1 MVEKKAAPY
10 FMVLP
15 SLILLLVFLMI
26 PVLTGFAMAF
36 QRTSLAGV
44 TRFAGFENYIQLIG
58 EGGRFFNNIRVSLT
72 YVSCNILLVIP
83 MSYGTALLI
92 TRKSRMARFFRS
104 IYLLPWIVA
113 PVVST
118 MMVRTMLNG
127 DVGLIQIIIRAVTHK
142 ENLLLTKGHTALM
155 VMIFHSFWRSFPY
168 IMLFLAAGISTI
180 SDELYEAARVDGAGK
195 LRSFFSLT
203 VPMTLNQLGIS
214 VLMVTIWT
222 LQDSESVYALTGGGP
237 GYATENIAVRVFKA
251 SFVNFD
257 LNTGAALCIVL
268 ILISL
273 IFMFLY
279 FKSLMRGDIYE

>member
-1 MVEKKAAPY
+1 MVEKKAVPY
-10 FMVLP
+10 FMILP
-15 SLILLLVFLMI
+15 SLVLLVVFLLFPI
-26 PVLTGFAMAF
+26 LTGFAMAF

-44 TRFAGFENYIQLIG
+44 TRFVGLDNYIQLIR

-72 YVSCNILLVIP
+72 YVCCNILLVIP
-83 MSYGTALLI
+83 MAYGTALLI

-104 IYLLPWIVA
+104 IYLLPWIIA

-127 DVGLIQIIIRAVTHK
+127 EVGLIQIIIRAITHK
-142 ENLLLTKGHTALM
+142 ENLLLTRGNTALM

-168 IMLFLAAGISTI
+168 IMLFLAAGISSI
-180 SDELYEAARVDGAGK
+180 PDELYEAARADGAGK

-203 VPMTLNQLGIS
+203 VPMTSNQLGIS

-268 ILISL
+268 ILICL
-273 IFMFLY
+273 VFMFLY
-279 FKSLMRGDIYE
+279 FKALMRGDVYE

>member
-1 MVEKKAAPY
+1 
-10 FMVLP
+10 
-15 SLILLLVFLMI
+15 
-26 PVLTGFAMAF
+26 
-36 QRTSLAGV
+36 
-44 TRFAGFENYIQLIG
+44 
-58 EGGRFFNNIRVSLT
+58 
-72 YVSCNILLVIP
+72 
-83 MSYGTALLI
+83 
-92 TRKSRMARFFRS
+92 
-104 IYLLPWIVA
+104 
-113 PVVST
+113 
-118 MMVRTMLNG
+118 
-127 DVGLIQIIIRAVTHK
+127 
-142 ENLLLTKGHTALM
+142 
-155 VMIFHSFWRSFPY
+155 
-168 IMLFLAAGISTI
+168 MLFLAAGITAI

-195 LRSFFSLT
+195 LKAFFSLT

-268 ILISL
+268 ILLSL

>member
-1 MVEKKAAPY
+1 
-10 FMVLP
+10 MVLP
-15 SLILLLVFLMI
+15 AIVLLVIFLMI
-26 PVLTGFAMAF
+26 PIVTGFIMAF
-36 QRTSLAGV
+36 QHTS
-44 TRFAGFENYIQLIG
+44 FAGETSFVGFGNFIQLLS
-58 EGGRFFNNIRVSLT
+58 EGGRFFNNLRVSLT
-72 YVSCNILLVIP
+72 YVCCNILLVIP

-92 TRKSRMARFFRS
+92 TRKNRFARFFRS
-104 IYLLPWIVA
+104 IYLLPWIIA

-127 DVGLIQIIIRAVTHK
+127 DVGLIELILKKIAPDH
-142 ENLLLTKGHTALM
+142 LLLLSRGNTALL
-155 VMIFHSFWRSFPY
+155 VMILHSFWRSFPY
-168 IMLFLAAGISTI
+168 IMLFLAAGISSI

-195 LRSFFSLT
+195 LRCFFSLT

-214 VLMVTIWT
+214 ILMVTIWG

-268 ILISL
+268 ILL
-273 IFMFLY
+273 CLLFMFLY

>member
-1 MVEKKAAPY
+1 MVEKKAVPY
-10 FMVLP
+10 FMILP
-15 SLILLLVFLMI
+15 SLMLLVVFLLF

-36 QRTSLAGV
+36 QRTSFSGV
-44 TRFAGFENYIQLIG
+44 TRFAGFDNYIQLIR
-58 EGGRFFNNIRVSLT
+58 EGGRFFNNIRVSLI
-72 YVSCNILLVIP
+72 YVCCDILLVIP

-104 IYLLPWIVA
+104 IYLLPWIIA

-127 DVGLIQIIIRAVTHK
+127 DVGLIQIIIRAITHK
-142 ENLLLTKGHTALM
+142 ENLLLTRANTALM

-168 IMLFLAAGISTI
+168 IMLFLAAGISSI
-180 SDELYEAARVDGAGK
+180 PDELYEAARVDGAGK

-203 VPMTLNQLGIS
+203 VPMTSNQLGIS

-268 ILISL
+268 ILICL

-279 FKSLMRGDIYE
+279 FKALMRGDVYE

>member
-1 MVEKKAAPY
+1 MVEKKSTPY
-10 FMVLP
+10 IFILPAVL
-15 SLILLLVFLMI
+15 LIAGFLLF

-36 QRTSLAGV
+36 QKTSLAGV
-44 TRFAGFENYIQLIG
+44 TRFAGFENFIQLLS
-58 EGGRFFNNIRVSLT
+58 EGGRFFTNIRVSVT
-72 YVSCNILLVIP
+72 YAVSNIILVIP
-83 MSYGTALLI
+83 MSYGAALLI
-92 TRKSRMARFFRS
+92 TRKNSFARFFRS
-104 IYLLPWIVA
+104 IYLLPWIIA

-127 DVGLIQIIIRAVTHK
+127 DIGLIQIIIKAITHK
-142 ENLLLTKGHTALM
+142 ENLLLANGNTALL

-168 IMLFLAAGISTI
+168 IMLFLAAGISSI

-195 LRSFFSLT
+195 IRSFFLLT

-222 LQDSESVYALTGGGP
+222 LQDSESVYALTAGGP

-257 LNTGAALCIVL
+257 LNMGAALCMVL
-268 ILISL
+268 VLISL

>member
-1 MVEKKAAPY
+1 
-10 FMVLP
+10 MVLP
-15 SLILLLVFLMI
+15 ALIMLVLFLLI

-36 QRTSLAGV
+36 QRTSLSGITKFV
-44 TRFAGFENYIQLIG
+44 GFDNFVRLMA
-58 EGGRFFNNIRVSLT
+58 EGGRFFNNLRISLT

-92 TRKSRMARFFRS
+92 TRKNRFSRFFRS
-104 IYLLPWIVA
+104 IYLLPWIIA

-118 MMVRTMLNG
+118 MMVRTMLNS
-127 DVGLIQIIIRAVTHK
+127 DVGLIEIIIKAITK
-142 ENLLLTKGHTALM
+142 KNALLLTRANTALM

-168 IMLFLAAGISTI
+168 IMLFLAAGISSI

-222 LQDSESVYALTGGGP
+222 FQDSESVYALTGGGP

-257 LNTGAALCIVL
+257 LNAGATLCIVL
-268 ILISL
+268 ILL
-273 IFMFLY
+273 CLLFMFLY

>member
-1 MVEKKAAPY
+1 MVEKKAVPY
-10 FMVLP
+10 FMILP
-15 SLILLLVFLMI
+15 SLVLLVVFLLFPI
-26 PVLTGFAMAF
+26 LTGFAMAF
-36 QRTSLAGV
+36 QRTSFAGV
-44 TRFAGFENYIQLIG
+44 TRFVGLDNYIQLIR

-72 YVSCNILLVIP
+72 YVCCNILLVIP

-104 IYLLPWIVA
+104 IYLLPWIIA

-127 DVGLIQIIIRAVTHK
+127 EVGLIQIIIRAITHK
-142 ENLLLTKGHTALM
+142 ENLLLTRGNTALM

-168 IMLFLAAGISTI
+168 IMLFLAAGISSI
-180 SDELYEAARVDGAGK
+180 PDELYEAARADGAGK

-203 VPMTLNQLGIS
+203 VPMTSNQLGIS

-268 ILISL
+268 ILLSL

-279 FKSLMRGDIYE
+279 FKALMRGDVYE

>member
-1 MVEKKAAPY
+1 MVEKKTVPY

-15 SLILLLVFLMI
+15 AIIMLVLFLMI
-26 PVLTGFAMAF
+26 PVVTGFAMAF

-44 TRFAGFENYIQLIG
+44 TSFVGFDNYVRLFQ
-58 EGGRFFNNIRVSLT
+58 EGGRFFNNLRVSLT

-83 MSYGTALLI
+83 MSYATALLI
-92 TRKSRMARFFRS
+92 TRKNRFARFFRS
-104 IYLLPWIVA
+104 VYLLPWIIA

-118 MMVRTMLNG
+118 MMVRTMLNS
-127 DVGLIQIIIRAVTHK
+127 DVGLIEIIIKAITSK
-142 ENLLLTKGHTALM
+142 NAMLLTRANTALM
-155 VMIFHSFWRSFPY
+155 VMILHSFWRSFPY
-168 IMLFLAAGISTI
+168 IMLFLAAGISSI

-222 LQDSESVYALTGGGP
+222 FQDSESVYALTGGGP

-257 LNTGAALCIVL
+257 LNAGATLCTVL
-268 ILISL
+268 ILLCL

>member
-1 MVEKKAAPY
+1 MVEKKAVPY

-15 SLILLLVFLMI
+15 AIIMLVLFLMI
-26 PVLTGFAMAF
+26 PILTGFAMAF
-36 QRTSLAGV
+36 QRTSLSGV
-44 TRFAGFENYIQLIG
+44 TRFVGFGNFKSLLS
-58 EGGRFFNNIRVSLT
+58 EGGRFFTNLRVSLT

-83 MSYGTALLI
+83 MSYSTALLI
-92 TRKSRMARFFRS
+92 TRKNRFARFFRS
-104 IYLLPWIVA
+104 IYLLPWIIA

-127 DVGLIQIIIRAVTHK
+127 DVGLIEIIIKAITHK
-142 ENLLLTKGHTALM
+142 NALLLTKANTALM

-168 IMLFLAAGISTI
+168 IMLFLAAGISSI

-195 LRSFFSLT
+195 LRCFFSLT

-222 LQDSESVYALTGGGP
+222 FQDSESVYALTGGGP

-257 LNTGAALCIVL
+257 LNTGATLCIVL
-268 ILISL
+268 ILLCL

>member
-1 MVEKKAAPY
+1 MRDLTITSNCSGKGAD
-10 FMVLP
+10 FLP
-15 SLILLLVFLMI
+15 TS
-26 PVLTGFAMAF
+26 GFP
-36 QRTSLAGV
+36 LP
-44 TRFAGFENYIQLIG
+44 II
-58 EGGRFFNNIRVSLT
+58 
-72 YVSCNILLVIP
+72 CNILLVIP

-104 IYLLPWIVA
+104 IYLLPWIIA

-127 DVGLIQIIIRAVTHK
+127 DVGLIQIIIRAITHK
-142 ENLLLTKGHTALM
+142 ENLLLTKANTALM

-180 SDELYEAARVDGAGK
+180 PDELYEAARVDGAGK
-195 LRSFFSLT
+195 VYSFFSLT
-203 VPMTLNQLGIS
+203 VPLTLNQLGIS

-268 ILISL
+268 ILLCL

-279 FKSLMRGDIYE
+279 FKSLMRGDMYE